1 MGAQGSRPS
10 ENKSRET
17 SKVPDY
23 YEILGVEDSA
33 TADEIKV
40 RVINISGQAATD
52 STRKV
57 ESIPQISHP
66 TSSR

>member
-10 ENKSRET
+10 EGKSKET

-40 RVINISGQAATD
+40 RESSISVNKLQLTLHA
-52 STRKV
+52 K
-57 ESIPQISHP
+57 
-66 TSSR
+66 